1 MKVYDCFMFFDE
13 NLVLELR
20 LNLLDKYVDY
30 FVIVESKYNHKGEA
44 KKLNFDI
51 KKFKKF
57 EQKII
62 YIIYDQQPSDL
73 YKFEK
78 EDTKRDIDGKYIFN
92 AYKRENAQRNLISQG
107 LKNASLD
114 DLIIISDVDEIPNLE
129 KINFNKIK
137 NEILIFRQDMF
148 YYKFNLKLSNF
159 KWTGSKAC
167 KMKKLISPQW
177 LRNIKD
183 KKFAFYRIDTFFSST
198 KYRNL
203 KFIED
208 GGWHYTNMKN
218 AKEIEHKLRS
228 YLHHQEFEA
237 NHINLEQI
245 EKIIKSKKAIYNVNA
260 DKRQGKFGEGPQLIK
275 INSDE
280 IPNYL
285 KNNPQIY
292 SKWLD

>member
-78 EDTKRDIDGKYIFN
+78 KDTKRDIDGKYIFN

-114 DLIIISDVDEIPNLE
+114 DLIIISDVDEIPKLE
-129 KINFNKIK
+129 KINLNEIK
-137 NEILIFRQDMF
+137 NEILVFKQDMF

-177 LRNIKD
+177 LRSIKD
-183 KKFAFYRIDTFFSST
+183 KKFAFYRFDTFFSST

-237 NHINLEQI
+237 NQINLGQI
-245 EKIIKSKKAIYNVNA
+245 EKIIKSKKAIYDVNA

-275 INSDE
+275 INSDK

>member
-62 YIIYDQQPSDL
+62 YIINDQEPSDL

-78 EDTKRDIDGKYIFN
+78 KDTQADITSKYIFN
-92 AYKRENAQRNLISQG
+92 AYKRENCQRNLISQG
-107 LKNASLD
+107 LQSASQD

-129 KINFNKIK
+129 KINLNEIK

-167 KMKKLISPQW
+167 KLKKLINPQW

-183 KKFAFYRIDTFFSST
+183 KKFAFYRFDTFFSST

-275 INSDE
+275 INSDK

>member
-62 YIIYDQQPSDL
+62 YIICDQQPSDL

-78 EDTKRDIDGKYIFN
+78 EDTKHDIDSKYIFN
-92 AYKRENAQRNLISQG
+92 AYKRENSQRNLISEG
-107 LKNASLD
+107 LKNASPD
-114 DLIIISDVDEIPNLE
+114 ELIIISDVDEIPNLE
-129 KINFNKIK
+129 KINLNKTE

-183 KKFAFYRIDTFFSST
+183 KKFAFYRFDTFFSST

-237 NHINLEQI
+237 NQINLGQI
-245 EKIIKSKKAIYNVNA
+245 EKIIKSKKAIYDVNA

>member
-78 EDTKRDIDGKYIFN
+78 EDTKRDIDSKYIFN

-107 LKNASLD
+107 LKNTSPD

-137 NEILIFRQDMF
+137 NEILVFRQDMF

-183 KKFAFYRIDTFFSST
+183 KKFAFYRFDTFFSST

-218 AKEIEHKLRS
+218 AKEIEHKLKS
-228 YLHHQEFEA
+228 YLHHHEFEA

-245 EKIIKSKKAIYNVNA
+245 EKIIKNKKAIYDVNA

>member
-1 MKVYDCFMFFDE
+1 MFFDE

-78 EDTKRDIDGKYIFN
+78 EDTKHDIDSKYIFN

-183 KKFAFYRIDTFFSST
+183 KKFAFYRFDTFFSST

-203 KFIED
+203 KFIEN

-218 AKEIEHKLRS
+218 AKEIEYKLRS

-237 NHINLEQI
+237 NRINLEQI
-245 EKIIKSKKAIYNVNA
+245 EKIIKSKKAIYDVNA

-285 KNNPQIY
+285 KNNLQIY

>member
-129 KINFNKIK
+129 KIDFNNIK
-137 NEILIFRQDMF
+137 NEILVFRQDMF

-183 KKFAFYRIDTFFSST
+183 KKFAFYRFDTFFSST

>member
-78 EDTKRDIDGKYIFN
+78 KDTKHDIDSKYIFN

-107 LKNASLD
+107 LKNSSPD

-129 KINFNKIK
+129 KINLNKTE

-183 KKFAFYRIDTFFSST
+183 KKFAFYRFDTFFSST

-275 INSDE
+275 INSDK

>member
-137 NEILIFRQDMF
+137 NEILVFRQDMF

-245 EKIIKSKKAIYNVNA
+245 EKIIKSKKAIYDVNA